1 MIYRSQKFSLLDWI
15 ALVGFTSYYI
25 LPSVS
30 ARVGILQIVLISIV
44 YILISTQFKVSIEAL
59 RYFAIFVIIG
69 ILYALLVDA
78 TDISNTTSN
87 LFFKKFYSKFYQLF
101 MMFFPLFLLK
111 IVRLKATNHKKNI
124 LILMG
129 FLLILYV
136 EITTRTALEINA
148 NVTRSWGNYSDELR
162 KLNIGHYGFVYSIPI
177 VIALLSITFFKSR
190 PVIVKSTTAVLI
202 ITQMSFLLIAQYTL
216 AVFAAIVGMLF
227 FLMIH
232 YSGSKKIIILSIVII
247 GLLPLVP
254 SLIKLA
260 ADTVPS
266 ESMSIRLY
274 EVYFFFMW
282 GDGSGYNLSGR
293 IELYEK
299 SIIAF
304 FRSPIWGNRSLNF
317 YGHATFLVIPAMLG
331 LMGAIPFYYVYFHSY
346 KKIKESLGDKGRQ
359 FIPIF
364 AILLFV
370 GFTNPIEAALPLMFV
385 TWFLA
390 PLVIEQLCSSDNH
403 AETRLKNE
411 TVEN

>member
-1 MIYRSQKFSLLDWI
+1 MFR
-15 ALVGFTSYYI
+15 FTSYYI

-69 ILYALLVDA
+69 LLYALLVDA

-190 PVIVKSTTAVLI
+190 PVIVK
-202 ITQMSFLLIAQYTL
+202 
-216 AVFAAIVGMLF
+216 
-227 FLMIH
+227 
-232 YSGSKKIIILSIVII
+232 
-247 GLLPLVP
+247 
-254 SLIKLA
+254 
-260 ADTVPS
+260 
-266 ESMSIRLY
+266 
-274 EVYFFFMW
+274 
-282 GDGSGYNLSGR
+282 
-293 IELYEK
+293 
-299 SIIAF
+299 
-304 FRSPIWGNRSLNF
+304 
-317 YGHATFLVIPAMLG
+317 
-331 LMGAIPFYYVYFHSY
+331 
-346 KKIKESLGDKGRQ
+346 
-359 FIPIF
+359 
-364 AILLFV
+364 
-370 GFTNPIEAALPLMFV
+370 
-385 TWFLA
+385 
-390 PLVIEQLCSSDNH
+390 
-403 AETRLKNE
+403 
-411 TVEN
+411 

>member
-69 ILYALLVDA
+69 LLYALLVDA

-274 EVYFFFMW
+274 EVYFFLCGEMV
-282 GDGSGYNLSGR
+282 
-293 IELYEK
+293 
-299 SIIAF
+299 
-304 FRSPIWGNRSLNF
+304 
-317 YGHATFLVIPAMLG
+317 LVITYL
-331 LMGAIPFYYVYFHSY
+331 
-346 KKIKESLGDKGRQ
+346 
-359 FIPIF
+359 
-364 AILLFV
+364 V
-370 GFTNPIEAALPLMFV
+370 G
-385 TWFLA
+385 
-390 PLVIEQLCSSDNH
+390 
-403 AETRLKNE
+403 
-411 TVEN
+411 

>member
-1 MIYRSQKFSLLDWI
+1 MTYSNQKLSLLDWI

-25 LPSVS
+25 LPSAS
-30 ARVGILQIVLISIV
+30 ARVGIIQIILISIT
-44 YILISTQFKVSIEAL
+44 YILISTQFKVSIEVL

-69 ILYALLVDA
+69 LLYALLVDA
-78 TDISNTTSN
+78 ADINSATSN

-101 MMFFPLFLLK
+101 MMFFPLFLLR

-124 LILMG
+124 LIIMG

-136 EITTRTALEINA
+136 EMTTRTALEINA

-162 KLNIGHYGFVYSIPI
+162 RLNIGHYGFVYSIPI
-177 VIALLSITFFKSR
+177 VIALLLIAFFKSR
-190 PVIVKSTTAVLI
+190 LVIVKLTTVALI
-202 ITQMSFLLIAQYTL
+202 VTQMSFLLIAQYTL
-216 AVFAAIVGMLF
+216 AVFAAIVGMLLL
-227 FLMIH
+227 LMIH
-232 YSGSKKIIILSIVII
+232 FSGSKKIVIMSIVII

-274 EVYFFFMW
+274 EVYSLLMS

-293 IELYEK
+293 MELYEK

-304 FRSPIWGNRSLNF
+304 FRSPIWGNRSLDF

-331 LMGAIPFYYVYFHSY
+331 LLGAVPFYYVYFHSY
-346 KKIKESLGDKGRQ
+346 KKIKESLGEKGRQ

-370 GFTNPIEAALPLMFV
+370 GFTNPIDAALPLMFV

-390 PLVIEQLCSSDNH
+390 PLVIEQLCGGDND
-403 AETRLKNE
+403 AESRSKNE